1 MKYICTYMH
10 IYTLYILNYVYIL
23 YAICAF
29 IYMHIYAYIMYVQKY
44 ICYVYI
50 KCMVHTILHR
60 YYFIYNILCTKSCII
75 SMLLKIVE

>member
-1 MKYICTYMH
+1 MDEIYMH
-10 IYTLYILNYVYIL
+10 IYAYIHTIYTKLCIYS
-23 YAICAF
+23 ICYMC
-29 IYMHIYAYIMYVQKY
+29 IYIYAYIMYVQKY